1 MVGQLVAAFVRW
13 HALHVHLGPMTLMK
27 ANTGL
32 LYTYVEYGLVFFCG
46 FMNKWDKCQDMRDGM
61 WLQEVA
67 SEVCVPLLTAAV
79 PQPCHAYNTA
89 YWTGLVCMFA
99 IALNWILMIVSCSML
114 MTYFSSS
121 KHKPE
126 YRQWSLYLMATGT
139 CLIFSALMLWTLV
152 TLQALDDIISMLQVH
167 YDITGASYGFFF
179 MWFSLV
185 FQLAALGMHNCMP
198 VGNELTEEERLFN
211 KMQKAQMAEQPQAGY
226 GAPGYGQAGYGQQGY
241 GQQGYGQ
248 QGYGQPGYGQQGY
261 GQPGYG
267 QPGYGQPAQWGAG
280 MPGVLMPSSRTLALG
295 RKVLQMACPSPETG
309 AAKLNREPFAAAML
323 LLISRLAV
331 AMSACEE
338 TSLLQAKS
346 HVRTPDA
353 PKNTVVPHHSQEA
366 AMPRRRRPLKKRK
379 DDETALT
386 SLKQLLATVGR
397 REEEL
402 AKLTGE
408 LERILSSKKK
418 TDGVDIAR
426 EGSTIIINSST
437 VYGNVIGGNSNWS
450 PIKSEFLG
458 NQQKSL
464 SVGDVHW
471 RWRHTVFVPI
481 GNTKKS
487 VDVSA
492 NGTNIRHKVDTDLFD
507 KGSQRGQVTSSQ
519 QASGNG
525 TELGDLLDDLEDP
538 LDQDLED
545 PEDPEDSEMEVST
558 TSPDTRELGGRQ
570 KKTKVQAVAKRAT

>member
-309 AAKLNREPFAAAML
+309 V
-323 LLISRLAV
+323 RLRMAV
-331 AMSACEE
+331 ATTSGAMGAPNPLAEVQEEGQLAGGGRVFCELPWPDGGE
-338 TSLLQAKS
+338 VIVARC
-346 HVRTPDA
+346 HVLAA
-353 PKNTVVPHHSQEA
+353 PP
-366 AMPRRRRPLKKRK
+366 PRGDPVLR
-379 DDETALT
+379 
-386 SLKQLLATVGR
+386 
-397 REEEL
+397 
-402 AKLTGE
+402 
-408 LERILSSKKK
+408 LSSVWRPQVDPDDVERL
-418 TDGVDIAR
+418 DG
-426 EGSTIIINSST
+426 
-437 VYGNVIGGNSNWS
+437 
-450 PIKSEFLG
+450 
-458 NQQKSL
+458 
-464 SVGDVHW
+464 
-471 RWRHTVFVPI
+471 
-481 GNTKKS
+481 
-487 VDVSA
+487 
-492 NGTNIRHKVDTDLFD
+492 
-507 KGSQRGQVTSSQ
+507 
-519 QASGNG
+519 
-525 TELGDLLDDLEDP
+525 DDSD
-538 LDQDLED
+538 
-545 PEDPEDSEMEVST
+545 
-558 TSPDTRELGGRQ
+558 
-570 KKTKVQAVAKRAT
+570 

>member
-1 MVGQLVAAFVRW
+1 CTSILSPPSVRFRFSARVRSLSAHSFIMGEKTGVAYYMMCTLAMVGQLVAAFVRW

-280 MPGVLMPSSRTLALG
+280 MPVLPRSKEGASDGVSVSG
-295 RKVLQMACPSPETG
+295 
-309 AAKLNREPFAAAML
+309 
-323 LLISRLAV
+323 
-331 AMSACEE
+331 
-338 TSLLQAKS
+338 
-346 HVRTPDA
+346 D
-353 PKNTVVPHHSQEA
+353 
-366 AMPRRRRPLKKRK
+366 RRRQAEPWPEKW
-379 DDETALT
+379 
-386 SLKQLLATVGR
+386 QLLAR
-397 REEEL
+397 REE
-402 AKLTGE
+402 
-408 LERILSSKKK
+408 
-418 TDGVDIAR
+418 
-426 EGSTIIINSST
+426 
-437 VYGNVIGGNSNWS
+437 
-450 PIKSEFLG
+450 P
-458 NQQKSL
+458 
-464 SVGDVHW
+464 
-471 RWRHTVFVPI
+471 
-481 GNTKKS
+481 
-487 VDVSA
+487 
-492 NGTNIRHKVDTDLFD
+492 
-507 KGSQRGQVTSSQ
+507 
-519 QASGNG
+519 
-525 TELGDLLDDLEDP
+525 
-538 LDQDLED
+538 
-545 PEDPEDSEMEVST
+545 
-558 TSPDTRELGGRQ
+558 GRLP
-570 KKTKVQAVAKRAT
+570 AGCRD